1 MADGDWDKALRLLD
15 KSLRFKPDNNVRTPA
30 QVVQAYP
37 TAHGRFI
44 LTPCCLGVVLQAE
57 AHVLKHK
64 ATAVSR
70 STTCAF

>member
-44 LTPCCLGVVLQAE
+44 LGWLPLSEPTHGFSVLQLGGGYPAPCE
-57 AHVLKHK
+57 
-64 ATAVSR
+64 
-70 STTCAF
+70 